1 MATFN
6 YDLGKRSLRME
17 KKVPSYL
24 LTSLSKEL
32 GKKES
37 GSWVSIQ
44 YTQENMWKNKI
55 NIFEIIA

>member
-6 YDLGKRSLRME
+6 YDLGKRSPRME

-24 LTSLSKEL
+24 LTSLSREL
-32 GKKES
+32 GKKEF